1 MAAQMAALPKPCV
14 IRLKWVKQPWMP
26 GSKMGLGLVFPSG
39 VLSWVRRSVNSL
51 QICLQ
56 DTKWSHFTPW
66 WEFMRKQIN
75 KNREGP
81 YQIFG
86 SYAGIKSF
94 QKFITTSAAVS
105 KIKAYFLY

>member
-1 MAAQMAALPKPCV
+1 
-14 IRLKWVKQPWMP
+14 
-26 GSKMGLGLVFPSG
+26 
-39 VLSWVRRSVNSL
+39 
-51 QICLQ
+51 
-56 DTKWSHFTPW
+56 
-66 WEFMRKQIN
+66 MRKQIN